1 MRKKINSLKIQQK
14 VLIYLIG
21 FIFVILC
28 IFYLAQV
35 VFLKDFYMFIK
46 ERSVQRATD
55 QITEVL
61 SRGYNFDKIQD
72 IANSHGFCV
81 YTYGMGN
88 GSEPYP
94 IAAVSGDYQA
104 CPSQPLMLDRN
115 EELYLKA
122 LSSKN
127 GQASIIVNDKDGN
140 NTEVRDMTS
149 ASVINSADGHQYVVF
164 VNTRLSPVQS
174 TVSTLQTQFIII
186 AVVIIAMAI
195 ALAYYL
201 SNRIARPILTTND
214 QARQLALGNYD
225 VHFDNHEYVEIHELN
240 ETLNYAARELKK
252 VEGLRNELIA
262 NMSHDLRTPLTMISG
277 YGEMMR
283 DIPGENNAENV
294 QVIID
299 EANRLTTLVNEILD
313 VSKLQAGVQSLEV
326 SVFDI
331 SAQVS
336 EICERLRHLLKHE
349 FKIRLEQPG
358 AVMVE
363 GDSVKMTQVIYNL
376 ITNAV
381 NYSTRRREIVV
392 HQEVKGGVYRFAVQ
406 DFGAGIPED
415 MIPYVWDRYYRG
427 SQSHVRAKV
436 GSGIGLSIVKGILD
450 RYGLSYGVE
459 SKLGEGSTFW
469 FELKTAS
476 APQTKK

>member
-1 MRKKINSLKIQQK
+1 
-14 VLIYLIG
+14 
-21 FIFVILC
+21 
-28 IFYLAQV
+28 
-35 VFLKDFYMFIK
+35 
-46 ERSVQRATD
+46 
-55 QITEVL
+55 
-61 SRGYNFDKIQD
+61 
-72 IANSHGFCV
+72 
-81 YTYGMGN
+81 
-88 GSEPYP
+88 
-94 IAAVSGDYQA
+94 
-104 CPSQPLMLDRN
+104 
-115 EELYLKA
+115 
-122 LSSKN
+122 
-127 GQASIIVNDKDGN
+127 
-140 NTEVRDMTS
+140 
-149 ASVINSADGHQYVVF
+149 
-164 VNTRLSPVQS
+164 
-174 TVSTLQTQFIII
+174 
-186 AVVIIAMAI
+186 
-195 ALAYYL
+195 
-201 SNRIARPILTTND
+201 
-214 QARQLALGNYD
+214 
-225 VHFDNHEYVEIHELN
+225 
-240 ETLNYAARELKK
+240 
-252 VEGLRNELIA
+252 
-262 NMSHDLRTPLTMISG
+262 
-277 YGEMMR
+277 MMR

-381 NYSTRRREIVV
+381 NYSTQRREIVV
-392 HQEVKGGVYRFAVQ
+392 HQEVKDGVYRFAVQ

-436 GSGIGLSIVKGILD
+436 GSGIGLSIVKGILQ
-450 RYGLSYGVE
+450 LHQAKFGVE

-476 APQTKK
+476 APQAKK

>member
-1 MRKKINSLKIQQK
+1 
-14 VLIYLIG
+14 
-21 FIFVILC
+21 
-28 IFYLAQV
+28 
-35 VFLKDFYMFIK
+35 
-46 ERSVQRATD
+46 
-55 QITEVL
+55 
-61 SRGYNFDKIQD
+61 
-72 IANSHGFCV
+72 
-81 YTYGMGN
+81 
-88 GSEPYP
+88 
-94 IAAVSGDYQA
+94 
-104 CPSQPLMLDRN
+104 
-115 EELYLKA
+115 
-122 LSSKN
+122 
-127 GQASIIVNDKDGN
+127 
-140 NTEVRDMTS
+140 
-149 ASVINSADGHQYVVF
+149 
-164 VNTRLSPVQS
+164 
-174 TVSTLQTQFIII
+174 
-186 AVVIIAMAI
+186 
-195 ALAYYL
+195 
-201 SNRIARPILTTND
+201 
-214 QARQLALGNYD
+214 
-225 VHFDNHEYVEIHELN
+225 
-240 ETLNYAARELKK
+240 
-252 VEGLRNELIA
+252 
-262 NMSHDLRTPLTMISG
+262 
-277 YGEMMR
+277 MMR

-392 HQEVKGGVYRFAVQ
+392 HQEVKDGVYRFAVQ

-436 GSGIGLSIVKGILD
+436 GSGIGLSIVKGILQ
-450 RYGLSYGVE
+450 LHQAKFGVE

>member
-1 MRKKINSLKIQQK
+1 M
-14 VLIYLIG
+14 
-21 FIFVILC
+21 
-28 IFYLAQV
+28 
-35 VFLKDFYMFIK
+35 
-46 ERSVQRATD
+46 
-55 QITEVL
+55 
-61 SRGYNFDKIQD
+61 
-72 IANSHGFCV
+72 
-81 YTYGMGN
+81 
-88 GSEPYP
+88 
-94 IAAVSGDYQA
+94 
-104 CPSQPLMLDRN
+104 
-115 EELYLKA
+115 
-122 LSSKN
+122 
-127 GQASIIVNDKDGN
+127 
-140 NTEVRDMTS
+140 
-149 ASVINSADGHQYVVF
+149 
-164 VNTRLSPVQS
+164 
-174 TVSTLQTQFIII
+174 
-186 AVVIIAMAI
+186 
-195 ALAYYL
+195 
-201 SNRIARPILTTND
+201 
-214 QARQLALGNYD
+214 
-225 VHFDNHEYVEIHELN
+225 
-240 ETLNYAARELKK
+240 
-252 VEGLRNELIA
+252 EGLRNELIA

-392 HQEVKGGVYRFAVQ
+392 HQEVKDGVYRFAVQ

-436 GSGIGLSIVKGILD
+436 GSGIGLSIVKGILQ
-450 RYGLSYGVE
+450 LHQAKFGVE

>member
-1 MRKKINSLKIQQK
+1 
-14 VLIYLIG
+14 
-21 FIFVILC
+21 
-28 IFYLAQV
+28 
-35 VFLKDFYMFIK
+35 
-46 ERSVQRATD
+46 
-55 QITEVL
+55 
-61 SRGYNFDKIQD
+61 
-72 IANSHGFCV
+72 
-81 YTYGMGN
+81 
-88 GSEPYP
+88 
-94 IAAVSGDYQA
+94 
-104 CPSQPLMLDRN
+104 
-115 EELYLKA
+115 
-122 LSSKN
+122 
-127 GQASIIVNDKDGN
+127 
-140 NTEVRDMTS
+140 
-149 ASVINSADGHQYVVF
+149 
-164 VNTRLSPVQS
+164 
-174 TVSTLQTQFIII
+174 
-186 AVVIIAMAI
+186 
-195 ALAYYL
+195 
-201 SNRIARPILTTND
+201 
-214 QARQLALGNYD
+214 
-225 VHFDNHEYVEIHELN
+225 
-240 ETLNYAARELKK
+240 
-252 VEGLRNELIA
+252 
-262 NMSHDLRTPLTMISG
+262 
-277 YGEMMR
+277 MR

-436 GSGIGLSIVKGILD
+436 GSGIGLSIVKGILQ
-450 RYGLSYGVE
+450 LHQAKFGVE

>member
-1 MRKKINSLKIQQK
+1 
-14 VLIYLIG
+14 
-21 FIFVILC
+21 
-28 IFYLAQV
+28 
-35 VFLKDFYMFIK
+35 
-46 ERSVQRATD
+46 
-55 QITEVL
+55 
-61 SRGYNFDKIQD
+61 
-72 IANSHGFCV
+72 
-81 YTYGMGN
+81 
-88 GSEPYP
+88 
-94 IAAVSGDYQA
+94 
-104 CPSQPLMLDRN
+104 
-115 EELYLKA
+115 
-122 LSSKN
+122 
-127 GQASIIVNDKDGN
+127 
-140 NTEVRDMTS
+140 
-149 ASVINSADGHQYVVF
+149 
-164 VNTRLSPVQS
+164 
-174 TVSTLQTQFIII
+174 
-186 AVVIIAMAI
+186 
-195 ALAYYL
+195 
-201 SNRIARPILTTND
+201 
-214 QARQLALGNYD
+214 
-225 VHFDNHEYVEIHELN
+225 
-240 ETLNYAARELKK
+240 
-252 VEGLRNELIA
+252 
-262 NMSHDLRTPLTMISG
+262 MISG

-392 HQEVKGGVYRFAVQ
+392 HQEVKDGVYRFAVQ

-436 GSGIGLSIVKGILD
+436 GSGIGLSIVKGILQ
-450 RYGLSYGVE
+450 LHQAKFGVE

>member
-1 MRKKINSLKIQQK
+1 
-14 VLIYLIG
+14 
-21 FIFVILC
+21 
-28 IFYLAQV
+28 
-35 VFLKDFYMFIK
+35 
-46 ERSVQRATD
+46 
-55 QITEVL
+55 
-61 SRGYNFDKIQD
+61 
-72 IANSHGFCV
+72 
-81 YTYGMGN
+81 
-88 GSEPYP
+88 
-94 IAAVSGDYQA
+94 
-104 CPSQPLMLDRN
+104 
-115 EELYLKA
+115 
-122 LSSKN
+122 
-127 GQASIIVNDKDGN
+127 
-140 NTEVRDMTS
+140 
-149 ASVINSADGHQYVVF
+149 
-164 VNTRLSPVQS
+164 
-174 TVSTLQTQFIII
+174 
-186 AVVIIAMAI
+186 
-195 ALAYYL
+195 
-201 SNRIARPILTTND
+201 
-214 QARQLALGNYD
+214 
-225 VHFDNHEYVEIHELN
+225 
-240 ETLNYAARELKK
+240 
-252 VEGLRNELIA
+252 
-262 NMSHDLRTPLTMISG
+262 
-277 YGEMMR
+277 MMR

-392 HQEVKGGVYRFAVQ
+392 HQEVKDGVYRFAVQ

-436 GSGIGLSIVKGILD
+436 GSGIGLSIVKGILQ
-450 RYGLSYGVE
+450 LHQAKFGVK

>member
-1 MRKKINSLKIQQK
+1 M
-14 VLIYLIG
+14 
-21 FIFVILC
+21 
-28 IFYLAQV
+28 
-35 VFLKDFYMFIK
+35 
-46 ERSVQRATD
+46 
-55 QITEVL
+55 
-61 SRGYNFDKIQD
+61 
-72 IANSHGFCV
+72 
-81 YTYGMGN
+81 
-88 GSEPYP
+88 
-94 IAAVSGDYQA
+94 
-104 CPSQPLMLDRN
+104 
-115 EELYLKA
+115 
-122 LSSKN
+122 
-127 GQASIIVNDKDGN
+127 
-140 NTEVRDMTS
+140 
-149 ASVINSADGHQYVVF
+149 
-164 VNTRLSPVQS
+164 
-174 TVSTLQTQFIII
+174 
-186 AVVIIAMAI
+186 
-195 ALAYYL
+195 
-201 SNRIARPILTTND
+201 
-214 QARQLALGNYD
+214 
-225 VHFDNHEYVEIHELN
+225 
-240 ETLNYAARELKK
+240 
-252 VEGLRNELIA
+252 
-262 NMSHDLRTPLTMISG
+262 TMISG

-392 HQEVKGGVYRFAVQ
+392 HQEVKDGVYRFAVQ

-436 GSGIGLSIVKGILD
+436 GSGIGLSIVKGILQ
-450 RYGLSYGVE
+450 LHQAKFGVE